1 MRLPQFYRKE
11 FLPWPSF
18 LETKTWDQES
28 KKQSFRQKY
37 KKVFFAKKKKKIP
50 HLKKKTSF
58 TRLIINGKGIEN
70 VFIVLQMKWKL
81 KRLHSV
87 YSLTHSS
94 VRIMVFY
101 PIWSLLTGSWLVLLL
116 FILKVLFLSWLVRL
130 PMIQRELI
138 GSTRRWIR
146 IPADRQQS
154 FRNMYIINHF

>member
-37 KKVFFAKKKKKIP
+37 EKKV
-50 HLKKKTSF
+50 LQKKTKNPPSQKKRSF

-101 PIWSLLTGSWLVLLL
+101 PI
-116 FILKVLFLSWLVRL
+116 
-130 PMIQRELI
+130 
-138 GSTRRWIR
+138 
-146 IPADRQQS
+146 
-154 FRNMYIINHF
+154 